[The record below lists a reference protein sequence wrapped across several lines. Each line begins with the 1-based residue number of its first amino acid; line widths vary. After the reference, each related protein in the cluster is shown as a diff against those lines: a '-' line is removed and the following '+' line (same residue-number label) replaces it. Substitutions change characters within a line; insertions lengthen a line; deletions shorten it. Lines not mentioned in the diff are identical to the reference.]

1 VKEEFAMSSA
11 ISRHQLEREAKVLL
25 RKLAADGSYLDRLA
39 AAKPDEWGLMT
50 ARSGHKRP
58 VSSCSGQLVGAM
70 QVCGW
75 IECNPLGCM
84 ILSNG
89 GRAWLAA
96 HGIPTGKAKGGSK
109 SSGAA
114 PAAVNTAESPLAWLA
129 GRKGADGKPLLSPDM
144 LQAGERLRRDFEAGQ
159 MGERVTSQWGASIM
173 PGQRGRSGVAGHE
186 LNRSERAL
194 AARQRVWRAL
204 QHVGPG
210 LSSILL
216 EVCCLASGLEA
227 AERHLK
233 WPKRS
238 ARLVLL
244 IALERLAQHYCH
256 GQNGTLQAAAGL
268 QVWGLPD
275 YRPDLL
281 GHLATGAAPAQQTG

>member
-1 VKEEFAMSSA
+1 MTSA
-11 ISRHQLEREAKVLL
+11 ISRHQLEREARILL
-25 RKLAADGSYLDRLA
+25 RKLAGAGCYLDRSA
-39 AAKPDEWGLMT
+39 AARPDEWGFMT
-50 ARSGHKRP
+50 ARNGHKRP
-58 VSSCSGQLVGAM
+58 VSLCSARLVDAM
-70 QVCGW
+70 QACGW
-75 IECNPLGCM
+75 IELDPLGCM

-89 GRAWLAA
+89 GRAWLASQGVRLRRPQGTA
-96 HGIPTGKAKGGSK
+96 GTAGD
-109 SSGAA
+109 A
-114 PAAVNTAESPLAWLA
+114 PAAVNTSESPLAWLA
-129 GRKGADGKPLLSPDM
+129 GRKDADGKPMLSTDM
-144 LQAGERLRRDFEAGQ
+144 LQAGERLRRDFETGQ

-173 PGQRGRSGVAGHE
+173 PGSRRRSGVADHG

-238 ARLVLL
+238 GRLVLL
-244 IALERLAQHYCH
+244 IALERLAQHY
-256 GQNGTLQAAAGL
+256 GYEQTGTARGGAGL

-281 GHLATGAAPAQQTG
+281 GHLAADEAPAPQGS

>member
-1 VKEEFAMSSA
+1 MSSA
-11 ISRHQLEREAKVLL
+11 VSRHQLEREAKILL
-25 RKLAADGSYLDRLA
+25 RKLAGEGCCLDRA
-39 AAKPDEWGLMT
+39 AAAQPDEWGFMT
-50 ARSGHKRP
+50 PRNGHKRP
-58 VSSCSGQLVGAM
+58 VSVCRGELVAAM
-70 QVCGW
+70 QTCGW
-75 IECNPLGCM
+75 IEQNPLGCM
-84 ILSNG
+84 TLSNG
-89 GRAWLAA
+89 GRAWLASQGVA
-96 HGIPTGKAKGGSK
+96 ARKLKGDAGS
-109 SSGAA
+109 A
-114 PAAVNTAESPLAWLA
+114 PAAKTLTNMAESPLGWLA
-129 GRKGADGKPLLSPDM
+129 GRKGPDGRAMLTPDM
-144 LQAGERLRRDFEAGQ
+144 LQAGERLRRDFETGQ

-173 PGQRGRSGVAGHE
+173 PGMRGRSGVSDQG

-194 AARQRVWRAL
+194 AARQKVWRAL

-210 LSSILL
+210 LSSVLL

-244 IALERLAQHYCH
+244 IALERLAQHYGY
-256 GQNGTLQAAAGL
+256 GQPGVSKAAAGL

-281 GHLATGAAPAQQTG
+281 GHLAADETPVPQTG

>member
-1 VKEEFAMSSA
+1 MPSA

-25 RKLAADGSYLDRLA
+25 RKLAADGCYLMPLA
-39 AAKPDEWGLMT
+39 GAKSGQWGLMT
-50 ARSGHKRP
+50 ARNGHKRP
-58 VSSCSGQLVGAM
+58 VASMDASMIASM

-75 IECNPLGCM
+75 LEQNPLGCM
-84 ILSNG
+84 ILSGG

-96 HGIPTGKAKGGSK
+96 QGIKVRQPEKAGKSQAE
-109 SSGAA
+109 AT
-114 PAAVNTAESPLAWLA
+114 AAVNMAESPLAWLA
-129 GRKGADGKPLLSPDM
+129 GRKGPDGKPMLSPDM
-144 LQAGERLRRDFEAGQ
+144 MQAGERLRRDFETGQ

-173 PGQRGRSGVAGHE
+173 PGQRGRAGMADVG

-244 IALERLAQHYCH
+244 IALERLAQHY
-256 GQNGTLQAAAGL
+256 GYGDESVPRGAAGL

-281 GHLATGAAPAQQTG
+281 GHLSMDEKPQTQPG